1 MQTALLAPKHIACS
15 RPHLKVCE
23 GNPWTNLSRKLS
35 TVIAKMVAMA
45 CRPINTVENKHLIRI
60 ASTTASIKR
69 AKVAEDLGP
78 TVTLALNGDN

>member
-1 MQTALLAPKHIACS
+1 M
-15 RPHLKVCE
+15 CE

-45 CRPINTVENKHLIRI
+45 CRPINAVENKHLIRI
-60 ASTTASIKR
+60 ASTTASINGLQQTPTYRRYTRQNQR